1 VIAVGSAMREARVDP
16 SAIGHINAHGSASK
30 LGDLAEARAFHQV
43 FGTKLPPVT
52 SFKGYMGT
60 LASGCGAVELIGSL
74 IGANRGLI
82 PPTLNCDDPD
92 PDCALDVVR
101 GAPRPA
107 RNATFVN
114 TNITANG
121 QVAALVIRGNPS
133 DAAT

>member
-1 VIAVGSAMREARVDP
+1 
-16 SAIGHINAHGSASK
+16 
-30 LGDLAEARAFHQV
+30 
-43 FGTKLPPVT
+43 VT